1 MDKVFPKCGFF
12 FVGKCSSAAQYLLLL
27 EGMFVQQVISSLSS
41 VKQ

>member
-1 MDKVFPKCGFF
+1 MDKVFPKCVF